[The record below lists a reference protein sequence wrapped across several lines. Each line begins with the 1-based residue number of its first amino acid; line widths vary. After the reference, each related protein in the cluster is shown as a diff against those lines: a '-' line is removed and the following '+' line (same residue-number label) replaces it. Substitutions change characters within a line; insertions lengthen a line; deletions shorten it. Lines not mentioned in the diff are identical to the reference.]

1 MLSHFSPVLLC
12 VTLWTV
18 ARQAPLSMG
27 FTRQEY
33 WSGLSYPPPG
43 ALPHPGI
50 KPVSPA
56 LQADSLTTD
65 PPGKP
70 EKMLLVLKL
79 ICRLNILGLR
89 SVQASAVAARGF
101 NSCASWALEYRLNT
115 CGTWA

>member
-56 LQADSLTTD
+56 LQADSLTTEFLGYTAYHEPKSLFPYLTAYWTF
-65 PPGKP
+65 PPGK
-70 EKMLLVLKL
+70 
-79 ICRLNILGLR
+79 R
-89 SVQASAVAARGF
+89 
-101 NSCASWALEYRLNT
+101 
-115 CGTWA
+115 